1 MGVKSKIEFVLAMRP
16 MAKGRARSGIAFN
29 GQRTTYTPKGTR
41 KYERAVAM
49 AAKAAGAGDLQRD
62 SAVEVWITFMF
73 AAPLGWSK
81 VKRAWAMEHEPPYTA
96 RPDLDNLEKA
106 IFDALEGV
114 AYENDSVVY
123 RKTTRKVYG
132 KGDLIVV
139 SCEAHSSG
147 YTPLARRKSALRK
160 KTPAG

>member
-16 MAKGRARSGIAFN
+16 VPKGRARSGIAFN
-29 GQRTTYTPKGTR
+29 GQRTMYTPKGTR

-49 AAKAAGAGDLQRD
+49 AAKAAGAGELERG
-62 SAVEVWITFMF
+62 AVEVWITFMF
-73 AAPLGWSK
+73 APPASWSER
-81 VKRAWAMEHEPPYTA
+81 KRAWAVEQEPPYTA
-96 RPDLDNLEKA
+96 KPDLDNLEKA